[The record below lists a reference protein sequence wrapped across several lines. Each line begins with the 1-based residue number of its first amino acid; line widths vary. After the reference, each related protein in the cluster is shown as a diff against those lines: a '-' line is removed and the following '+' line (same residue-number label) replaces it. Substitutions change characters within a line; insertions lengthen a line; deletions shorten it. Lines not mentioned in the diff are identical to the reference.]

1 VTIDIQEAV
10 LTFAQEVQ
18 DLLDSVLPRPD
29 DVQPKDRQIQIPFIE
44 GRYSV
49 RVAADHGKEP

>member
-1 VTIDIQEAV
+1 MTFDVQKAV

-29 DVQPKDRQIQIPFIE
+29 DVPPEDR
-44 GRYSV
+44 
-49 RVAADHGKEP
+49 RVQVPLSMVATRSGSPLTTPGSP